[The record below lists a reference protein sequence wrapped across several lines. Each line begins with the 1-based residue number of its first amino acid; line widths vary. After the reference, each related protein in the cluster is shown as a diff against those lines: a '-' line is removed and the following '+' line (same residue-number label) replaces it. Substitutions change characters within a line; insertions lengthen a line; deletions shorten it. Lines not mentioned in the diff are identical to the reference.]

1 MKTRLHR
8 PHRAGRGKGAAPG
21 VPRPHARACEGPLA
35 APSAHGAFI
44 CYFASAFMGHGEGSF
59 CITGV
64 SSVFLSGALLLA
76 GIVGGEGRV
85 DFVELLAFGG
95 DLFLK
100 SEGGAK
106 ALSIGRKT
114 LSGVGGHALL
124 FDEFHLEA

>member
-1 MKTRLHR
+1 ML
-8 PHRAGRGKGAAPG
+8 
-21 VPRPHARACEGPLA
+21 V
-35 APSAHGAFI
+35 
-44 CYFASAFMGHGEGSF
+44 
-59 CITGV
+59 
-64 SSVFLSGALLLA
+64 A
-76 GIVGGEGRV
+76 GIVGGERRV

-124 FDEFHLEA
+124 FDEFHLEASEAIFEARDKPERGDIEPIFNFC